1 MYKAGD
7 HVVYGSHGVCAV
19 TELRQMVFG
28 TEHKDYYVLSP
39 INDKRSTI
47 FIPVDSENLVCQMK
61 RVLTKDEIDEL
72 LYSVEPGSLEWIP
85 SDSERKAFCTHTLK
99 NGDRLEML
107 HMIDMLYMHRE
118 RMKDQK
124 KHFHVTDEKFL
135 REAEKLLHDEFS
147 FVLGIPVSE
156 VGEYIGEKL
165 KSS

>member
-19 TELRQMVFG
+19 SELRQMAFG

-47 FIPVDSENLVCQMK
+47 FIPVDSENLVGQMK

-72 LYSVEPGSLEWIP
+72 LYSVEPGFLEWIP
-85 SDSERKAFCTHTLK
+85 SDSERKAFCTLTIK

-107 HMIDMLYMHRE
+107 HMIDMLCMHRE

-147 FVLGIPVSE
+147 FVLGIPVNE
-156 VGEYIGEKL
+156 VVDYIGEKL